1 MLQNFKDCRVLV
13 KGAGDLATGVAWRL
27 WRTGFP
33 VAMTELAQPL
43 ALRRRVAFAE
53 AVFAGE
59 TTVEGITARRE
70 QDTSGA
76 LEAWS
81 QGVIPV
87 VVDGEADLRQLLR
100 PEVVVDAT

>member
-1 MLQNFKDCRVLV
+1 MSHPECRYNHQGMLQNFKDCRVLV

-27 WRTGFP
+27 WRVGFP
-33 VAMTELAQPL
+33 VVMTELAQPL

-53 AVFAGE
+53 AVYAGE

-70 QDTSGA
+70 PDASA
-76 LEAWS
+76 VLAAWS

-87 VVDGEADLRQLLR
+87 VM
-100 PEVVVDAT
+100 